1 MSQLTIRLPARD
13 YLALDAAAVERE
25 LLAFIQSRRPD
36 GVNSF
41 FEGDTARLLIEFLS
55 YIGDSLSYQI
65 GRVGEESF
73 LATARERDSAMRHA
87 ATFAY
92 PVRTVTPASAVLV
105 PETYLSVNER
115 ITSRVCANEVQRIT
129 FTVTGGAPSGT
140 FTLTLDGE
148 TSTPVTYP
156 ANVTSIR
163 NALGSISQIGLDNVN
178 VTNPSLGVFE
188 IEFIAALRFTDV
200 SLLTL
205 TPTLTDVTAVVSVVT
220 EGVDDALTIVF
231 NAGDVYS
238 SGGLSWEVA
247 ETVTVVGRDV
257 NESNFQTQFSIP
269 VVEGTSFDESFVANG
284 REFQIWTSAAERVV
298 AETLTVRFG
307 DVTATPWTRVDTI
320 ALAQAT
326 DEAYEVRYDSQG
338 RAVIRFGDGV
348 TGKIPPDGTLALIS
362 GRTSN
367 GTKGNVGQRGIRAS
381 VSGSAD
387 DGGTPVQFTI
397 AMTNLVSANGGMD
410 AESLDE
416 LRRNIP
422 RWVRTVD
429 KAITKEDYDT
439 QASLFDG
446 PDGTIARA
454 ASYLAS
460 ATILYQ
466 TSGDPITPSSP
477 LTIPQGTVLTF
488 GSRVFTTSRDLVVSE
503 TDPILFLNP
512 NVVYVYLW
520 TLGETGFEGANDVL
534 CNAVRVYLQ
543 ERSVITT
550 TIKTLPGRQKI
561 ININLG
567 EVAHDKS
574 YDTTALRASIRDA
587 AAAFFVSDSIEPG
600 AAFRLSDFYNIIE
613 NTPGVSHFVI
623 QSPTADVAVE
633 KDEIAV
639 LGTLTFTLRAVAVP
653 LDDDANARTFG
664 DELFT

>member
-1 MSQLTIRLPARD
+1 MSQLTIRLPSRD
-13 YLALDAAAVERE
+13 YLALDAAALERE
-25 LLAFIQSRRPD
+25 LIAFVQSRRPD

-55 YIGDSLSYQI
+55 YIGDGISYQI
-65 GRVGEESF
+65 GRTGEEAF

-105 PETYLSVNER
+105 PETYLSINER
-115 ITSRVCANEVQRIT
+115 VTSRVCANEVQRLT
-129 FTVTGGAPSGT
+129 FTVTGGAPAGT
-140 FTLTLDGE
+140 FTLTFDGE
-148 TSTPVTYP
+148 TSIAVAYP
-156 ANVTSIR
+156 ANITSIR
-163 NALGSISQIGLDNVN
+163 NALGSISQIGLANVN
-178 VTNPSLGVFE
+178 VTNPSSGVFE
-188 IEFIAALRFTDV
+188 IEFIEALRFTNV
-200 SLLTL
+200 STL
-205 TPTLTDVTAVVSVVT
+205 TITPSLTDVTASVSVVT
-220 EGVDDALTIVF
+220 EGADDSLTIIF

-257 NESNFQTQFSIP
+257 DATNFQAQFSIP
-269 VVEGTSFDESFVANG
+269 VIEGTTFNESFVANG
-284 REFQIWTSAAERVV
+284 REFQVWTSAAERVV

-307 DVTATPWTRVDTI
+307 DANATPWTRVDTI

-348 TGKIPPDGTLALIS
+348 TGKIPPDGALAIID
-362 GRTSN
+362 GRSSN

-381 VSGSAD
+381 VSGTAD

-397 AMTNLVSANGGMD
+397 AMTNIVSADGGMD
-410 AESLDE
+410 AESLEE

-439 QASLFDG
+439 QAGLFDG
-446 PDGTIARA
+446 PEGAIARA
-454 ASYLAS
+454 ASYLSS

-466 TSGDPITPSSP
+466 TSGDPITPSAP

-488 GSRVFTTSRDLVVSE
+488 GSRVFTTSREMVVTE

-520 TLGETGFEGANDVL
+520 ALGESGFEGANDVL
-534 CNAVRVYLQ
+534 CDAVRTYLQ

-561 ININLG
+561 INVDLG

-574 YDTTALRASIRDA
+574 YDATALRASIRET

-600 AAFRLSDFYNIIE
+600 MAFRLSDFYNVIE
-613 NTPGVSHFVI
+613 NVPGVSHFVV
-623 QSPTADVAVE
+623 QTPTGDVAVE

-639 LGTLTFTLRAVAVP
+639 LGTLTFTLRAVTVP
-653 LDDDANARTFG
+653 LDDDANSRTFG